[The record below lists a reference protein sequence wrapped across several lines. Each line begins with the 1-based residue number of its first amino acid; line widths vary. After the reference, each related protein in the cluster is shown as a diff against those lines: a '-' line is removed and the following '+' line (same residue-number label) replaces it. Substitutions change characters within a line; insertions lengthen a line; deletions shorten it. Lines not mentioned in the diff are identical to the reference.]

1 MKKQKKEV
9 EKEKSIEKEKKNQE
23 TKHKIPK
30 TLKQNGIRKDKEK
43 TDDKKLL
50 NTDKNKKEISQ
61 KKSEAVGE
69 DFKILES
76 SGKSINKKIER
87 INTGISNFDSFIEGG
102 FIKNSTN
109 LLVGGSGSGKSIFAL
124 QFLMQGIKH
133 NEKCLYVT
141 FEEKKH
147 EFYTNMLRFGW
158 DLEKLE
164 RQGKFFFLEY
174 TPEKVRTMLEEGGG
188 AIENIVL
195 TENITRMVID
205 SITSFELLFSED
217 IEKRSSA
224 LALFSLIRKWDCT
237 VLLTYEGS
245 PSPTRMPSSRILDF
259 ESDSIILLHFV
270 MGERQR
276 ERFLEILKMRGT
288 THSLAIHSF
297 SIEKSGIVISKKRGT
312 KVPWTD

>member
-9 EKEKSIEKEKKNQE
+9 EKEKVIGKKVETEREKKKQE
-23 TKHKIPK
+23 TKPEVSK
-30 TLKQNGIRKDKEK
+30 TLKNDKINKDKEK
-43 TDDKKLL
+43 TSDE
-50 NTDKNKKEISQ
+50 NKIGKPEE
-61 KKSEAVGE
+61 KKSEVSDQE
-69 DFKILES
+69 CKIFGSTEKPIS
-76 SGKSINKKIER
+76 RKIER
-87 INTGISNFDSFIEGG
+87 VCTGVNNFDSFIEGG
-102 FIKNSTN
+102 FVKNSTN

-124 QFLMQGIKH
+124 QFLMQGAMK

-141 FEEKKH
+141 FEEKKY

-164 RQGKFFFLEY
+164 KQGKFFFLEY

-195 TENITRMVID
+195 TQNITRIVID

-224 LALFSLIRKWDCT
+224 LALFSLLRKWDCT
-237 VLLTYEGS
+237 ALLTYEGN
-245 PSPTRMPSSRILDF
+245 PSPTKMPSSRILDF

-270 MGERQR
+270 MGETQR

-288 THSLAIHSF
+288 SHSLELHPF
-297 SIEKSGIVISKKRGT
+297 SIGKSGIVISKKKVT
-312 KVPWTD
+312 KKIPK